1 MPVPPSLLK
10 ELSNYNP
17 PCRHNTDPITV
28 DCSAVFI
35 TGSLDRLDLS
45 GVQQQLGVSFSPDY
59 PLDLR
64 LGGNS
69 ITALGPSFVFN
80 NTGVTVMDVSGN
92 AIGSVDG
99 AAFASVPKLE
109 SLDSRDN
116 TELRAL
122 PNGVFSGLSGLAEL
136 LMDAPLECTTVAA
149 GSLCRPSHTPSKAN
163 YTGETHA
170 ETQCAHLLAADV
182 LRIVCCASCCCLYC
196 CFALESNSMVT
207 RFIYLVYC
215 IYDIPPQ
222 CDFLLF
228 LCLQLMRD
236 RSRAAWRARAPPRPW
251 AAASCCR
258 RRRRPGRA
266 APAALI

>member
-1 MPVPPSLLK
+1 MRAVPVPPSLLK

-35 TGSLDRLDLS
+35 TGSLDHLDLS

-80 NTGVTVMDVSGN
+80 NTGVTSVDVSDN

-99 AAFASVPKLE
+99 AAFASVQKLE
-109 SLDSRDN
+109 SLDLSSNNITDLDRSTFASQQSLASLYLRDN

-136 LMDAPLECTTVAA
+136 LMDAPLKCTTVAA

-182 LRIVCCASCCCLYC
+182 L
-196 CFALESNSMVT
+196 
-207 RFIYLVYC
+207 
-215 IYDIPPQ
+215 
-222 CDFLLF
+222 
-228 LCLQLMRD
+228 
-236 RSRAAWRARAPPRPW
+236 
-251 AAASCCR
+251 
-258 RRRRPGRA
+258 
-266 APAALI
+266 